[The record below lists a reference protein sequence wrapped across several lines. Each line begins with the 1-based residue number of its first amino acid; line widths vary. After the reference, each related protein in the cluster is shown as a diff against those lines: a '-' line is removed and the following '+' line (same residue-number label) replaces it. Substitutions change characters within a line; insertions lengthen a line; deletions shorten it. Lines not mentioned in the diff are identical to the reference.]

1 MRQSVG
7 FSDSYKRAIEETLL
21 NKGIRNSD
29 KSTIEMFGSGAG
41 CDAASL
47 PAMVPRLEGAG
58 AGRAKPVGH
67 YSEARKTRIGS
78 SIEAFEAITKD
89 AVSPRIWKP
98 RAWERSAGQARLA
111 QLSRCGMTTPVLK
124 NGDEATA

>member
-1 MRQSVG
+1 MAFGCATGALVAGATHALSLVSGRAMPHPPVG
-7 FSDSYKRAIEETLL
+7 
-21 NKGIRNSD
+21 
-29 KSTIEMFGSGAG
+29 
-41 CDAASL
+41 
-47 PAMVPRLEGAG
+47 EGAG

-111 QLSRCGMTTPVLK
+111 QTIALRHDDASPQNGGCGDRIMM
-124 NGDEATA
+124 GA

>member
-1 MRQSVG
+1 MAFGCATGALVAGATHALSLVSGRAMPHPPVG
-7 FSDSYKRAIEETLL
+7 
-21 NKGIRNSD
+21 
-29 KSTIEMFGSGAG
+29 
-41 CDAASL
+41 
-47 PAMVPRLEGAG
+47 EGAG

-98 RAWERSAGQARLA
+98 RAWERSAGQAGLA

-124 NGDEATA
+124 NGGEASA